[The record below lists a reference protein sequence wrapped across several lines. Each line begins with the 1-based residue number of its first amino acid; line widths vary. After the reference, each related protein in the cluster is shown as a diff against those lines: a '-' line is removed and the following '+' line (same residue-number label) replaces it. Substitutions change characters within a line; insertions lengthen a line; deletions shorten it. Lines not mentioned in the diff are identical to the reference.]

1 MTSARFGPVDPY
13 CPTLP
18 HAVGRAVGPGAGALA
33 DGPHSPGPACPDH
46 DRDAERP
53 NRSPPPRPGS
63 GPVSPMPSARSG
75 CAGSMP
81 TVWRGLTIACPP
93 GAPARTARRCAP
105 RSLPWPSRSRR
116 RSGTRLRCPFT
127 LWTLERLQ
135 RAFREREGTRTYR
148 TCTCRTRRSGR
159 GSTTKACAGNASI
172 PGLRKVRLPTRTLQK
187 KGP

>member
-116 RSGTRLRCPFT
+116 RSGTRLRCAFT
-127 LWTLERLQ
+127 LWTLE
-135 RAFREREGTRTYR
+135 RAFREREGTHLSDMYL
-148 TCTCRTRRSGR
+148 SD
-159 GSTTKACAGNASI
+159 STIWTWLDDE
-172 PGLRKVRLPTRTLQK
+172 GLRWKRQHTWFTQ
-187 KGP
+187 GPVADPDVAEKRGP